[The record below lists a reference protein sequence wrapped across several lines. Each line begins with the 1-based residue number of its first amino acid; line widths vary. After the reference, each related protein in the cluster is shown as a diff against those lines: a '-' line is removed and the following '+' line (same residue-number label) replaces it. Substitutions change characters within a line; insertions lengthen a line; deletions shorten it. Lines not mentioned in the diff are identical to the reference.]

1 MNLYFA
7 PLEGITTYTYR
18 NTHAEVFGG
27 CDGYYAPFITP
38 SDNERLSIKSMRDI
52 VPENNRVQ
60 RLIPQVLT
68 NRSDSFGKFQDMIK
82 SLGYSEV
89 NINLGCPSG
98 TVVKKNRGA
107 GFLRDPQGIEE
118 FLNGVFEKRE
128 LDVSVKTRIGFNCGE
143 EFPEI
148 LEVYN
153 KFSLQNLIIHP
164 RSRMDFYNGE
174 PDMDVFDRAYKKSAA
189 AVCYNGNVFFRSKAT
204 ELAEKYPQL
213 EGIMIGRGAL
223 SNPAIFREIKGGR
236 PLETREL
243 VEFTHLLAERYLKV
257 LGSEVYTLHKL
268 KEIWMYTMWT
278 FPEEKKILKAI
289 KKSDRLGDLLNAVKS
304 LPPIE

>member
-1 MNLYFA
+1 MKLYFA

-38 SDNERLSIKSMRDI
+38 SDNEKLSVKSFRDI
-52 VPENNRVQ
+52 VPENNKVE

-68 NRSDSFGKFQDMIK
+68 NKADSFVKFQEMIK
-82 SLGYSEV
+82 RLGYGEV
-89 NINLGCPSG
+89 NINMGCPSG

-107 GFLRDPQGIEE
+107 GFLRDPQGIED
-118 FLNGVFEKRE
+118 FLEEVFDKSDLEI
-128 LDVSVKTRIGFNCGE
+128 SVKTRIGFSDAN
-143 EFPEI
+143 EFEKL

-153 KFSLQNLIIHP
+153 KFNLDSLIIHP
-164 RSRMDFYNGE
+164 RTRSDFYNGQPNME
-174 PDMDVFDRAYKKSAA
+174 IFHKAYQNSSNPL
-189 AVCYNGNVFFRSKAT
+189 CCNGNIFFAEDYEKCV
-204 ELAEKYPQL
+204 EKYPDL
-213 EGIMIGRGAL
+213 EGIMLGRGAIA
-223 SNPAIFREIKGGR
+223 NPALFREIKGGK
-236 PLETREL
+236 PLETEEL
-243 VEFTHLLAERYLKV
+243 VCFTELLAERYLSV

-289 KKSDRLGDLLNAVKS
+289 KKSNKLYDLITAVKM
-304 LPPIE
+304 LPKR